1 LALARKTAMADVV
14 AIMTDRLFI
23 RVPVGEGAF
32 GPGKARLLELI
43 EEKGSI
49 RAAASAMKVSYRRAW
64 LMLKDT
70 EKVFGAPVLETR
82 RGGANGGGTALN
94 RLGQGVVRHYRALE
108 SHAAMATRGDIAA
121 LDKLRH

>member
-1 LALARKTAMADVV
+1 
-14 AIMTDRLFI
+14 MTRLFI
-23 RVPVGEGAF
+23 RVPIGDGAF

-70 EKVFGAPVLETR
+70 ETVFGAPVLETR
-82 RGGANGGGTALN
+82 RGGAHGGGTALN
-94 RLGQGVVRHYRALE
+94 RLGRGIVRHYRALE
-108 SHAAMATRGDIAA
+108 SHAALATRGDLAA
-121 LDKLRH
+121 LEKLKK

>member
-1 LALARKTAMADVV
+1 MDFAS
-14 AIMTDRLFI
+14 MTHLFI
-23 RVPVGEGAF
+23 RVPVGNGAL

-70 EKVFGAPVLETR
+70 ERVFGAPVLETR
-82 RGGANGGGTALN
+82 RGGAHGGGTALN
-94 RLGQGVVRHYRALE
+94 RLGKGIVRHYRALE
-108 SHAAMATRGDIAA
+108 NHAMQATRGDLAA
-121 LDKLRH
+121 LEKLKK